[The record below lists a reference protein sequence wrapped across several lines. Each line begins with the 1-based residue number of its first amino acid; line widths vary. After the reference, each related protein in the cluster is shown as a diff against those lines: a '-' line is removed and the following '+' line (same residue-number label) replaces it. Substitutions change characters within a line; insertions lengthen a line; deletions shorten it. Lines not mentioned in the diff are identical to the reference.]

1 MSILCQSIECLPNTC
16 GVFVDE
22 TSFSFADNRTTVGQC
37 SKKKPKTSVESKAI
51 LLSPAKS
58 VK

>member
-22 TSFSFADNRTTVGQC
+22 TSFSFADNRTTVVQC
-37 SKKKPKTSVESKAI
+37 SK
-51 LLSPAKS
+51 LLMTIKEAQNFR
-58 VK
+58 